1 MSPSFLNSNST
12 SHTWPFS
19 AVAELT
25 GEKQNNNNNSG
36 GFHTEVVRIWCRGVA
51 PESLFGAVAP
61 VKWQLSTRLLAK
73 NSSDLMYEPTE
84 SPSPW
89 FPPLRCH
96 TFCASELRGLERGWT
111 GGFSTDSSAVLHVI
125 PSAVFPVVNIGVP
138 PLCSL

>member
-25 GEKQNNNNNSG
+25 GEKQNNNSG
-36 GFHTEVVRIWCRGVA
+36 GFHSEVVRIWCRGVA
-51 PESLFGAVAP
+51 PESLFDAFAP

-73 NSSDLMYEPTE
+73 NSSDLKKEPTE
-84 SPSPW
+84 SPSLW
-89 FPPLRCH
+89 FPPLIYH
-96 TFCASELRGLERGWT
+96 TFCASEIRSLERGWM
-111 GGFSTDSSAVLHVI
+111 GGFKTDSSAVPHVI